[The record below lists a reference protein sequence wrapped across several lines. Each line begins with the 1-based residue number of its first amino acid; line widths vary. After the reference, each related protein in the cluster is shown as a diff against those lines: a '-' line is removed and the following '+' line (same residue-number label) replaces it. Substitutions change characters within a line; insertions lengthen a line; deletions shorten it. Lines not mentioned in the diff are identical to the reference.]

1 MRCRSTKA
9 PIKIQFTQTC
19 YGNTTKLTDIVE
31 AKRAAREYSR
41 LRGYQCEAF
50 WCAPC
55 ERFHVRPLDPKKQN
69 ETQEKNQ
76 MSELDP
82 TYDLVRAPKRPLTPA
97 ELEILRP
104 LTPASAPDARTA
116 KQIAYASGIREIEG
130 LVLRI
135 EELEHAVA
143 ELKAPPARAS

>member
-1 MRCRSTKA
+1 
-9 PIKIQFTQTC
+9 
-19 YGNTTKLTDIVE
+19 
-31 AKRAAREYSR
+31 
-41 LRGYQCEAF
+41 
-50 WCAPC
+50 
-55 ERFHVRPLDPKKQN
+55 
-69 ETQEKNQ
+69 

-104 LTPASAPDARTA
+104 LTPASAPDARTD